1 MLESNNYY
9 TLSEIVYEKI
19 KDSIINH
26 RYESGCRLYLKNL
39 SEEMNVSMIP
49 VREALKKLEQ
59 EGLIDII
66 PNKGA
71 IVKTY
76 TIEDLIEIYDLRRQL
91 ESLAVE
97 ILVNKINQGNLDK
110 LKRICEMDEKSLGKD
125 NLEDHNKYNRE
136 FHESL
141 INFSQNSRLIKF
153 YNELSGQMYTLVS
166 ITTIFAYANG
176 EGAKYNTRKHREII
190 KALEQKDV
198 EKAKKIIQE
207 HIELAKELALKRI
220 KNILEKK
227 EISLDNKIGEI
238 VYRDGKYNSIV
249 N

>member
-19 KDSIINH
+19 KDSIVTH
-26 RYESGCRLYLKNL
+26 RYECGSRLYLKKL
-39 SEEMNVSMIP
+39 STEMKVSMIP

-59 EGLIDII
+59 EGLIEII

-76 TIEDLIEIYDLRRQL
+76 TIKDLIEIYDLRRQL

-97 ILVNKINQGNLDK
+97 ILAKKINQSNLDELRK
-110 LKRICEMDEKSLGKD
+110 ICDLDEKSLKKG
-125 NLEDHNKYNRE
+125 NLEYHNIYNRE
-136 FHESL
+136 FHECL

-166 ITTIFAYANG
+166 ITTVFAYTNG
-176 EGAKYNTRKHREII
+176 DGAKYNAQKHREII
-190 KALEQKDV
+190 KALEKKDA
-198 EKAKKIIQE
+198 EHAKKIVQE
-207 HIELAKELALKRI
+207 HIQLSKELALKRI
-220 KNILEKK
+220 KNVMQKN
-227 EISLDNKIGEI
+227 EIRQAYKIDEI
-238 VYRDGKYNSIV
+238 ALK
-249 N
+249 

>member
-19 KDSIINH
+19 KDSIITH
-26 RYESGCRLYLKNL
+26 VYKFGSRLYLKNL
-39 SEEMNVSMIP
+39 SAEMNVSMIP
-49 VREALKKLEQ
+49 VREALRKLEQ
-59 EGLIDII
+59 EGLIEII
-66 PNKGA
+66 PNRGA

-76 TIEDLIEIYDLRRQL
+76 TIKDLIEIYDLRRQL

-97 ILVNKINQGNLDK
+97 ILVNKINQSDLDELKKICK
-110 LKRICEMDEKSLGKD
+110 LDEKSLGKG

-153 YNELSGQMYTLVS
+153 YNELNGQMYTLVS
-166 ITTIFAYANG
+166 ITTIFSYTNG

-198 EKAKKIIQE
+198 EQAKKIIQE
-207 HIELAKELALKRI
+207 HIQLAKKLALEKI
-220 KNILEKK
+220 KTVMQKN
-227 EISLDNKIGEI
+227 EIDQDSKIGKT
-238 VYRDGKYNSIV
+238 VLK
-249 N
+249 